1 MYGMNGRQQHLHRM
15 SLERGLNRAINTPA
29 NQMHPED
36 TNATKQDAVEMNTTE
51 QDAVEQKIE
60 FNTKKG
66 KHNGK

>member
-15 SLERGLNRAINTPA
+15 SLERGLNRVINTPV
-29 NQMHPED
+29 NQSHPVD
-36 TNATKQDAVEMNTTE
+36 TDTTKQDTVEMNTTE

-66 KHNGK
+66 KYNGK